1 MTEYTQEDYLRLCNE
16 RGIFL
21 GTYDP
26 AKVSGL
32 TPQWFWDR
40 RCDMID
46 FRGDLQ
52 LRSAVNITFGFRVGV
67 ITASHSFSSGQCGAV
82 EIKHVWVDE
91 HVFVGSYALLYN
103 CHLQHHALVACG
115 AVVRNLV
122 VPPYC
127 YVEGNPARIAR
138 EYRDGR
144 WRITENCQV

>member
-1 MTEYTQEDYLRLCNE
+1 MGGMEEYTQEEYLRLCNE

-26 AKVSGL
+26 GKVSGL
-32 TPQWFWDR
+32 IPQWCWDR

-52 LRSAVNITFGFRVGV
+52 IRSAMNITFGFRVGI
-67 ITASHSFSSGQCGAV
+67 ITASHEFRRGYIGEV
-82 EIKHVWVDE
+82 EIKRCWIDE

-103 CHLQHHALVACG
+103 CHLQHNALVACG
-115 AVVRNLV
+115 AVVRNMV

-127 YVEGNPARIAR
+127 YVEGNPAVIVR
-138 EYRDGR
+138 EYIRGR
-144 WRITENCQV
+144 WRRV